1 MRGAQRGSVPDMEAL
16 FDEHWPRAHRA
27 AYLVIQDAA
36 LAEDIAQ
43 ESFLAA
49 IRSLDRFDR
58 RRPFGPWLHRIV
70 VNRAIDAARA
80 RSLRRETEL
89 TEHATGAEEHEPPD
103 RELLAALARA
113 SARPAGR
120 DRAPPP
126 ARLHTRR
133 DRSDARPAPRHRQ
146 LTPAP
151 GTGHDAGR
159 AVKDALERIPVPDE
173 EPARERAH
181 KVVLTA
187 FAGREPVRRPSQA
200 RRVALGVGVA
210 ALAVALAVASPPGMA
225 VVDRVREVVAVERT
239 APALFSLPAPGR
251 LLVASDAG
259 VWVVDAD
266 GRKRLLAG
274 YREASWSPFG
284 RFLVATGANELA
296 ALEPDGGVR
305 WTLSRPGVRHARWG
319 GTEVDTRI
327 AYLSRSELRVVAGDG
342 TGDRA
347 VGHAL
352 AVAPAWRP
360 GAGHVLTYV
369 DRSNRVVTRDLVTG
383 RVLWRVGGRG
393 GVAALEW
400 SGDGRRLN
408 VRRGRRIDVLT
419 RDGRAWT
426 GLRAPD
432 LAVVG
437 SAIRPG
443 SHAWAAALNERGR
456 SEVLVVGEPGGRI
469 FAGRGSV
476 TDLAWSPDGRW
487 LLIARPDADQWVLV
501 RSDGGSIRSVSRIA
515 QQFRSRSFPRLEGW
529 CC

>member
-1 MRGAQRGSVPDMEAL
+1 
-16 FDEHWPRAHRA
+16 
-27 AYLVIQDAA
+27 
-36 LAEDIAQ
+36 
-43 ESFLAA
+43 
-49 IRSLDRFDR
+49 
-58 RRPFGPWLHRIV
+58 
-70 VNRAIDAARA
+70 
-80 RSLRRETEL
+80 
-89 TEHATGAEEHEPPD
+89 
-103 RELLAALARA
+103 
-113 SARPAGR
+113 
-120 DRAPPP
+120 
-126 ARLHTRR
+126 
-133 DRSDARPAPRHRQ
+133 
-146 LTPAP
+146 
-151 GTGHDAGR
+151 
-159 AVKDALERIPVPDE
+159 
-173 EPARERAH
+173 
-181 KVVLTA
+181 
-187 FAGREPVRRPSQA
+187 
-200 RRVALGVGVA
+200 
-210 ALAVALAVASPPGMA
+210 
-225 VVDRVREVVAVERT
+225 
-239 APALFSLPAPGR
+239 
-251 LLVASDAG
+251 
-259 VWVVDAD
+259 VVDAD

-469 FAGRGSV
+469 FAGGGSV

-515 QQFRSRSFPRLEGW
+515 QQFHSRSFPRLEGW

>member
-1 MRGAQRGSVPDMEAL
+1 
-16 FDEHWPRAHRA
+16 
-27 AYLVIQDAA
+27 
-36 LAEDIAQ
+36 
-43 ESFLAA
+43 
-49 IRSLDRFDR
+49 
-58 RRPFGPWLHRIV
+58 
-70 VNRAIDAARA
+70 
-80 RSLRRETEL
+80 
-89 TEHATGAEEHEPPD
+89 
-103 RELLAALARA
+103 
-113 SARPAGR
+113 
-120 DRAPPP
+120 
-126 ARLHTRR
+126 
-133 DRSDARPAPRHRQ
+133 
-146 LTPAP
+146 
-151 GTGHDAGR
+151 
-159 AVKDALERIPVPDE
+159 VKDALERIPVPDE

-200 RRVALGVGVA
+200 RCVALGVGVA

-469 FAGRGSV
+469 FAGGGSV

>member
-1 MRGAQRGSVPDMEAL
+1 MTNALERVPLPDA
-16 FDEHWPRAHRA
+16 
-27 AYLVIQDAA
+27 DAA
-36 LAEDIAQ
+36 EERARRVV
-43 ESFLAA
+43 LAA
-49 IRSLDRFDR
+49 FETREPVPRPR
-58 RRPFGPWLHRIV
+58 R
-70 VNRAIDAARA
+70 
-80 RSLRRETEL
+80 
-89 TEHATGAEEHEPPD
+89 
-103 RELLAALARA
+103 
-113 SARPAGR
+113 
-120 DRAPPP
+120 
-126 ARLHTRR
+126 
-133 DRSDARPAPRHRQ
+133 
-146 LTPAP
+146 
-151 GTGHDAGR
+151 GR
-159 AVKDALERIPVPDE
+159 AVAI
-173 EPARERAH
+173 
-181 KVVLTA
+181 
-187 FAGREPVRRPSQA
+187 
-200 RRVALGVGVA
+200 
-210 ALAVALAVASPPGMA
+210 AVALAALGLALAAASPPGLA
-225 VVDRVREVVAVERT
+225 VVDRVREVVGVERS

-259 VWVVDAD
+259 VWVVEAD
-266 GRKRLLAG
+266 GSKRLLAG

-284 RFLVATGANELA
+284 RFVVATRENELA
-296 ALEPDGGVR
+296 ALEPDGHVR
-305 WTLSRPGVRHARWG
+305 WTLARPGVHLARWG
-319 GTEVDTRI
+319 GTETDTRI
-327 AYLSRSELRVVAGDG
+327 AYVSRTELRVVAGDG

-347 VGHAL
+347 VAPAL

-369 DRSNRVVTRDLVTG
+369 DRSNRVVTRDLVSG

-432 LAVVG
+432 AAVVG

-443 SHAWAAALNERGR
+443 SHAWAAALNESGR

-469 FAGRGSV
+469 FAGRWSV

-501 RSDGGSIRSVSRIA
+501 RSDGGSIRAVSRIA
-515 QQFRSRSFPRLEGW
+515 QQFRSRSFPRVEGW